1 MPSHAVCDVLAM
13 AHLQGTIFSV
23 SIYISCGIACFVIV
37 TKKNWQKCVIY
48 GSSTVIVVILFS
60 IYVCIWFTAV
70 QLHVLGCHI
79 DHFHTIGQICGH
91 NI

>member
-37 TKKNWQKCVIY
+37 TKKKLAEMCN
-48 GSSTVIVVILFS
+48 L
-60 IYVCIWFTAV
+60 WF
-70 QLHVLGCHI
+70 
-79 DHFHTIGQICGH
+79 
-91 NI
+91 